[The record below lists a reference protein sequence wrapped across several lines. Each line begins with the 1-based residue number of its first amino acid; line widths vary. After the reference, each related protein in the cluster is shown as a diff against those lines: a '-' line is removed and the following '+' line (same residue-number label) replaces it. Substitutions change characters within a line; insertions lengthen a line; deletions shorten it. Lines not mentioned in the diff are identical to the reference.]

1 MPEATEWMP
10 GIIEAMSQATMQPV
24 SVTERAAEKAIA
36 LAQREGYSE
45 PILRLRVLAGGCSG
59 FSYKLSFE
67 NERQPDDHIVD
78 AFGLRVLVDPV
89 SAPIV
94 MGSTIEFNDALL
106 GGGFK
111 VNNPQAVHECACGES
126 FSV

>member
-1 MPEATEWMP
+1 MEHVESPIAT
-10 GIIEAMSQATMQPV
+10 QPV
-24 SVTERAAEKAIA
+24 GVTEQAARKAIQ
-36 LAQREGYSE
+36 LARREGHAE
-45 PILRLRVLAGGCSG
+45 PYLRLRVLAGGCSG

-67 NERQPDDHIVD
+67 AGPENDDHVVE
-78 AFGLRVLVDPV
+78 AHGLRLLIDPK

-94 MGSTIEFNDALL
+94 AGSTLEFSEALL

-126 FSV
+126 FSI

>member
-1 MPEATEWMP
+1 MRDVATKP
-10 GIIEAMSQATMQPV
+10 I
-24 SVTERAAEKAIA
+24 SVTEQAAQKAIS
-36 LAQREGYSE
+36 LSRREGFTE

-67 NERQPDDHIVD
+67 NDQMPDDHVID
-78 AFGLRVLVDPV
+78 AYGLRVLVDPK

-94 MGSTIEFNDALL
+94 MGSTLEFNDAML

-126 FSV
+126 FSI

>member
-1 MPEATEWMP
+1 VSDVAT
-10 GIIEAMSQATMQPV
+10 QPIA
-24 SVTERAAEKAIA
+24 VTERAAQKAIS
-36 LAQREGYSE
+36 LSRREGFEE

-67 NERQPDDHIVD
+67 NDQLSDDHVIE
-78 AFGLRVLVDPV
+78 AFGLRVLVDPK

-94 MGSTIEFNDALL
+94 TGSTLEFNDAML

-126 FSV
+126 FSI

>member
-1 MPEATEWMP
+1 MDSNTAT
-10 GIIEAMSQATMQPV
+10 GPV
-24 SVTERAAEKAIA
+24 GVTEQAARKAVA
-36 LAQREGYSE
+36 LASKEGHAE
-45 PILRLRVLAGGCSG
+45 ALLRLRVLAGGCSG

-67 NERQPDDHIVD
+67 DAPAEGDAIVE
-78 AFGLRVLVDPV
+78 AFGLRVLVDPA

-94 MGSTIEFNDALL
+94 AGSTIEFSDAML

-111 VNNPQAVHECACGES
+111 VNNPQAIHECACGES

>member
-1 MPEATEWMP
+1 MQREATHV
-10 GIIEAMSQATMQPV
+10 MSITEQA
-24 SVTERAAEKAIA
+24 ALKAVA
-36 LAQREGYSE
+36 LAEREGRTR

-59 FSYKLSFE
+59 FTSRLTFE
-67 NERQPDDHIVD
+67 DDVATDDHVIESHGLTFIVD
-78 AFGLRVLVDPV
+78 PK

-94 MGSTIEFNDALL
+94 EGSTLEFNDALL

-111 VNNPQAVHECACGES
+111 INNPRAIHECACGES

>member
-1 MPEATEWMP
+1 MEGTMSDTATQIV
-10 GIIEAMSQATMQPV
+10 G
-24 SVTERAAEKAIA
+24 VTGRAAEKAIQ
-36 LAQREGYSE
+36 LSQREGYPE
-45 PILRLRVLAGGCSG
+45 PYLRLRVLAGGCSG
-59 FSYKLSFE
+59 FTYKLSFE
-67 NERQPDDHIVD
+67 RDPAADDAVVE
-78 AFGLRVLVDPV
+78 AFGLSVLVDPK

-94 MGSTIEFNDALL
+94 AGSTIEFSDALL